1 MGRLRKAARGAFH
14 NDQQKA
20 LADLLRRLAHRHG
33 LWQVFRDF
41 AALSALAIS
50 NRVDRSQFDPR
61 EAEYLA
67 IARRYQPD
75 EMRLFAEGLG
85 CVIEGLAAGFQDFL
99 GSLYMLLELGDTWK
113 GQIFTPYSVSLMLAK
128 MTCPAD
134 SVRAIIGERGFVS
147 VADPC
152 VGGGALLIAVAQAL
166 HEEGIAYQ
174 TRMHATAQDIDLL
187 AVHMAYVQLSL
198 LHVPAVVIH
207 GDSIAGEVRSV
218 WRTPAHVWGGWEART
233 LPAIDAPQREF
244 DAVPPAAAP
253 IVLPPAPPPLVR
265 PGAAAQFSLFD

>member
-1 MGRLRKAARGAFH
+1 MGRMHKPGRGAFH
-14 NDQQKA
+14 NEQQKA

-41 AALSALAIS
+41 VALSALAIS

-67 IARRYQPD
+67 IAARYQPE

-85 CVIEGLAAGFQDFL
+85 CVIEGLSTGFQDFL

-113 GQIFTPYSVSLMLAK
+113 GQIFTPYAVSLMLAK
-128 MTCPAD
+128 MTCPVE
-134 SVRAIIGERGFVS
+134 SVRAIIAERGFVT

-166 HEEGIAYQ
+166 HEDGIPYQ
-174 TRMHATAQDIDLL
+174 QRMHATAQDIDLL

-233 LPAIDAPQREF
+233 LPALDAPQEPPG
-244 DAVPPAAAP
+244 VPQ
-253 IVLPPAPPPLVR
+253 PAPAPVALPLSTPPVLR